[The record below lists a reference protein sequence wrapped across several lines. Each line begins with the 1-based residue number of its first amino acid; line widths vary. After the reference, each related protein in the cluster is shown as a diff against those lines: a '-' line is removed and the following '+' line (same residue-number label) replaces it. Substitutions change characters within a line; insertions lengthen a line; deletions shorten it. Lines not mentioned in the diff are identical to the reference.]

1 MFIRI
6 KRNRSGTTSVV
17 VVEKLRG
24 RYKEIQTV
32 GIAKDESDLSV
43 LRQRGLEWIRRR
55 ELELQP
61 ELDLFGEERIAMEKE
76 REMTERVLSNIDNIL
91 LNGTELILDRV
102 FDRIGF
108 NRIEDVVFRKLVQS
122 RLSFPA
128 SKAATVEYLKNYY
141 DEDVDLNHIYRYMDK
156 LYNKQ
161 KELVQ

>member
-1 MFIRI
+1 M
-6 KRNRSGTTSVV
+6 V

-24 RYKEIQTV
+24 RYREIQTV

-108 NRIEDVVFRKLVQS
+108 NRIEDVGSLRARRRRWS
-122 RLSFPA
+122 
-128 SKAATVEYLKNYY
+128 T
-141 DEDVDLNHIYRYMDK
+141 
-156 LYNKQ
+156 
-161 KELVQ
+161 

>member
-1 MFIRI
+1 MFIRF
-6 KRNRSGTTSVV
+6 KKNRSGTTSVV

-24 RYKEIQTV
+24 RYREIQTV

-61 ELDLFGEERIAMEKE
+61 KLDLFGEERIAMEKE

-108 NRIEDVVFRKLVQS
+108 NRIDCRSLRARRRRWS
-122 RLSFPA
+122 
-128 SKAATVEYLKNYY
+128 T
-141 DEDVDLNHIYRYMDK
+141 
-156 LYNKQ
+156 
-161 KELVQ
+161 